1 VTAICGYLNFEI
13 EQLWQMLERAHSGL
27 LRPNIPACRR
37 RGRHRHQSW
46 RLPRSH
52 AEGRVTAS
60 ARWPGI
66 QHRLGD
72 DEFSCTAAF
81 LPCDAPV
88 EAVTAAATPTPLR
101 GFSLFPRS
109 STSPSA
115 GAAHSGA
122 GQLPWR
128 TARDLRRQWCSTT
141 TGPSSRSAIARASC
155 CRFNVASLGL
165 RRRSL
170 RHGDVLRRVSP
181 SLQMAST
188 KQRFTC

>member
-1 VTAICGYLNFEI
+1 MPG
-13 EQLWQMLERAHSGL
+13 RAHSGL

-72 DEFSCTAAF
+72 DEFSCTAAL

-88 EAVTAAATPTPLR
+88 EAVTAAAIPTTFR
-101 GFSLFPRS
+101 GFSPFPRS

-115 GAAHSGA
+115 GAAHSRA
-122 GQLPWR
+122 WQPPWR
-128 TARDLRRQWCSTT
+128 PARDLRRQWWFTT
-141 TGPSSRSAIARASC
+141 TGPSSRWAIARASC

-165 RRRSL
+165 RRKSPRRS
-170 RHGDVLRRVSP
+170 DVLLGVSP
-181 SLQMAST
+181 SLQLVST
-188 KQRFTC
+188 RQRFTC